1 MATLTH
7 AMLDDLHIGNAC
19 LSILPYSASGVDIT
33 SGLDFSAADQL
44 YTLEGSFNLSTDDA
58 SSSDIRIDQHQEV
71 IDVQIDKGGNW
82 RMTGNIPSIASS
94 LLGYFFTEG
103 AAIEAGT
110 AATKT
115 GVKGQTDGGSS
126 TYYTGQGFLATPES
140 VELTILAESES
151 KNTAIL
157 FPHVKMIVSK
167 PKKDDNANPAYLTF
181 TGFIL
186 PNPYTKNSALVGDF
200 AVLKATA
207 EPTAQ

>member
-1 MATLTH
+1 MPTLTH

-19 LSILPYSASGVDIT
+19 LSLLPYSASGVDIT
-33 SGLDFSAADQL
+33 SGLDFSNADKI
-44 YTLEGSFNLSTDDA
+44 YTLEGTFNLETDDA
-58 SSSDIRIDQHQEV
+58 SSTDIKIDQHQEV

-82 RMTGNIPSIASS
+82 RMTGNIPSVAAE

-103 AAIEAGT
+103 ASIAAGT
-110 AATKT
+110 AASKT
-115 GVKGQTDGGSS
+115 GVKGGEG
-126 TYYTGQGFLATPES
+126 TYYTGQGFMATPE
-140 VELTILAESES
+140 TIEVTVLAESES

-181 TGFIL
+181 TGFVL
-186 PNPYTKNSALVGDF
+186 PNPYTKGSPAAPVGDF

-207 EPTAQ
+207 EPTA